1 MAPQGPAATP
11 AYPAAFF
18 QATSAQAGNRSAPG
32 SPRTLASHSAGD
44 VANKP
49 ESGSSGNGQHPEYIA
64 YFLIPVFFLM
74 GLLGV
79 FICHM
84 LKKKGYRCTT
94 ESEQEEEELG
104 EKIELN
110 ESTNDNG
117 DTVGKIVDYI
127 MKNEANAD
135 VLKAMVADNSV
146 YDPES
151 PTSPTT
157 PGSPTSPVS
166 PSSSGGPQL
175 KHTCRGRHL
184 HTVGGVAGPGDCS
197 RCNQKRWH
205 LFSPAK
211 KSKEAKRAR
220 HGEVTVLSVGR
231 FRVTKVEHKSASKE
245 RKNLMSVSG
254 VESVNGEVPA
264 TPVKEASKEAPVTP
278 AVKQVPDERQC
289 TRAKQED
296 RARSG
301 SA

>member
-1 MAPQGPAATP
+1 
-11 AYPAAFF
+11 
-18 QATSAQAGNRSAPG
+18 
-32 SPRTLASHSAGD
+32 
-44 VANKP
+44 
-49 ESGSSGNGQHPEYIA
+49 
-64 YFLIPVFFLM
+64 M

-127 MKNEANAD
+127 MKNEGMRCEAVVGFIVKCWI
-135 VLKAMVADNSV
+135 VLIA
-146 YDPES
+146 
-151 PTSPTT
+151 
-157 PGSPTSPVS
+157 
-166 PSSSGGPQL
+166 QL
-175 KHTCRGRHL
+175 C
-184 HTVGGVAGPGDCS
+184 P
-197 RCNQKRWH
+197 N
-205 LFSPAK
+205 
-211 KSKEAKRAR
+211 
-220 HGEVTVLSVGR
+220 R